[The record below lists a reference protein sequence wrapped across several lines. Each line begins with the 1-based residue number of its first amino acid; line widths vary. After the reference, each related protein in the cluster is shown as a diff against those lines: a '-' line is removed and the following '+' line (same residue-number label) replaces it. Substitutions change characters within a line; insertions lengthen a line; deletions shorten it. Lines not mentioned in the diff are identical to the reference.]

1 MQSDCDINVI
11 YDEHGRTWVS
21 SGGYLS
27 LYNAETKTFEQHFS
41 TEKNGHF
48 TILGIL
54 YCNDNIWIGETK
66 GLREYNTKTRKTTDY
81 TNGLGYSG
89 LCSPFEKT
97 LTGDILLGTY
107 DSGIFIFNPLTGRK
121 IHLLHR
127 NNIHKISFVTLGDR
141 KQVWVAT
148 DKGLWIAALPE
159 DIFQLSDASFT
170 NYMPE
175 LMNTYAISSHV
186 INTIFQD
193 ENGVIWLGT
202 EAGINKLNPAYL
214 RFQDVCIQNKKNKG
228 LQARYDPQ
236 RAFIVKGDQGKIDY
250 WFAFWNYGGLI
261 KTDTNFEVQ
270 KQLQFKHESL
280 PYPAIANVGNVF
292 KGKDSNLWIS
302 TWDGLWS
309 YDDKHDKLLNNY
321 KLNSTD
327 ASQPEKSLF
336 NFATHDKGGDIWI
349 GTYNQGLYVLNPE
362 SNIWKVFKA
371 DSSEAGP
378 RSNRCHYLYADS
390 KNRIWLSDFS
400 YFDRNRGKF
409 VKLTGVEKVYKIIE
423 DKTGNIWFASE
434 AGIIECNGTGDL
446 TFYDI
451 SKGLGS
457 SIVNAV
463 ELDDNGNIWA
473 ATYKGLSCLIK
484 KTGRIITYTTSDGLP
499 ENKMGYLLQLLPN
512 GKMLINYESE
522 RGGGFL
528 IFSPEQLLSQRAA
541 TPFHF
546 TSISIFGKPLNFSR
560 SPDSLSQVHLDY
572 NGNSITVGFKALTY
586 TGNINI
592 RYRYKLKKN
601 EKSWIDLGK
610 ENSITFSNLAPGEYD
625 LSIQATDGYG
635 NWLPKTLSLT
645 LIIDPPFY
653 MQWWFIVVTIITIGL
668 VGLFFVRKYINS
680 IRAKADVKQKLATLE
695 MKALKAQIN
704 PHFIFNSLSSIQE
717 SIVHGR
723 SEAASKYL
731 GKFSKLIRMV
741 LTQSEAKTISLSTE
755 VEYLNLYI

>member
-1 MQSDCDINVI
+1 MAQKSGPVALRFQHIDESDGLSNNNIRSIYKDNDGFLWFGTDDGLNRYDGSTFVQYRHDTKDSSSIAGDKVSFICDNRHGGLWVGSHCWGLTNFNKYSGKGYTFKKQFGNLKALQSDCDINVI

-371 DSSEAGP
+371 DSSEAGIDAII
-378 RSNRCHYLYADS
+378 CT
-390 KNRIWLSDFS
+390 RIP
-400 YFDRNRGKF
+400 
-409 VKLTGVEKVYKIIE
+409 KIEYGCLISLISTEIE
-423 DKTGNIWFASE
+423 
-434 AGIIECNGTGDL
+434 
-446 TFYDI
+446 
-451 SKGLGS
+451 GS
-457 SIVNAV
+457 S
-463 ELDDNGNIWA
+463 
-473 ATYKGLSCLIK
+473 
-484 KTGRIITYTTSDGLP
+484 
-499 ENKMGYLLQLLPN
+499 
-512 GKMLINYESE
+512 
-522 RGGGFL
+522 
-528 IFSPEQLLSQRAA
+528 
-541 TPFHF
+541 
-546 TSISIFGKPLNFSR
+546 
-560 SPDSLSQVHLDY
+560 
-572 NGNSITVGFKALTY
+572 
-586 TGNINI
+586 
-592 RYRYKLKKN
+592 
-601 EKSWIDLGK
+601 
-610 ENSITFSNLAPGEYD
+610 
-625 LSIQATDGYG
+625 
-635 NWLPKTLSLT
+635 
-645 LIIDPPFY
+645 
-653 MQWWFIVVTIITIGL
+653 
-668 VGLFFVRKYINS
+668 
-680 IRAKADVKQKLATLE
+680 
-695 MKALKAQIN
+695 
-704 PHFIFNSLSSIQE
+704 
-717 SIVHGR
+717 
-723 SEAASKYL
+723 
-731 GKFSKLIRMV
+731 
-741 LTQSEAKTISLSTE
+741 
-755 VEYLNLYI
+755 